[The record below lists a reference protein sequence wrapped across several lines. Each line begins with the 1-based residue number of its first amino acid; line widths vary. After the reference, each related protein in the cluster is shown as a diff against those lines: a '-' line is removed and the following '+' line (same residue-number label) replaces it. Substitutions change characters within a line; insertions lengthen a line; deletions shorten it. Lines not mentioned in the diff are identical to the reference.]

1 MDVGMNLGQS
11 QRLEQTL
18 SPQLLQS
25 VNILQKNALELEVA
39 IKAEME
45 ANPLLELD
53 ESLPDEFVSE
63 SKNSS
68 DSDNLDSA
76 DDFDKSASL
85 DDQAKGADSI
95 EEMDF
100 GSGTLYDSA
109 DTDYDILDNTSDSD
123 WVKRLEDGSSDVD
136 APFKDLN
143 SGSQDPNDAWDRPQK
158 DRDGSL
164 QDKLRE
170 QLDEWNG
177 NPLLL
182 GQLAEEGCDELRFR
196 DLVRYLIDSLDEN
209 GFLQGADEIAMA
221 KVLADNDK
229 FIVEIERV
237 IRNEIPLEVASLPV
251 AEAVHVLQSFK
262 PRGIGARNL
271 QESFLIQAMA
281 IDDFPSLAIEIL
293 KDHFEDLEAL
303 HYGKIAKDMG
313 VATDEVQ
320 QAVSSLSRLAPH
332 PGLQI
337 SGSHIHVKVVDLR
350 VVEKRGRF
358 EVECQRSALKRLRIN
373 KMYAGMLDNKNL
385 SKSDREYFQQ
395 HLAKAKDFI
404 KAVDNRFTTMEKVMR
419 AIVDLQPE
427 FFKKGKAFLKPM
439 ILQDVATIVERDLS
453 TVSRV
458 TNGKYVETPFGIFE
472 LKDFFTSGVKQG
484 AAETDAVVGSAQV
497 IDAIKELIDG
507 ENKKKPLSDQA
518 IADLLS
524 ERGIQVARRTVA
536 KYREEELKI
545 LSARLRKIC

>member
-1 MDVGMNLGQS
+1 MEMGMNLGQS

-18 SPQLLQS
+18 SPQQLQS
-25 VNILQKNALELEVA
+25 VNILQKNALELETA
-39 IKAEME
+39 IKEEME

-53 ESLPDEFVSE
+53 ETMPEEMMGEAAQADKSGMADEFDGPLSSDE
-63 SKNSS
+63 SKG
-68 DSDNLDSA
+68 DNGSE
-76 DDFDKSASL
+76 
-85 DDQAKGADSI
+85 Q
-95 EEMDF
+95 EMDF

-123 WVKRLEDGSSDVD
+123 WVKRLEDGSNDVD

-164 QDKLRE
+164 QDKLRD
-170 QLDEWNG
+170 QLDEWSG

-182 GQLAEEGCDELRFR
+182 RQLADEGCDELRFR

-221 KVLADNDK
+221 KVLADNDR

-237 IRNEIPLEVASLPV
+237 IRGEIPLEAASLPV
-251 AEAVHVLQSFK
+251 AEAIHVLQSFK

-271 QESFLIQAMA
+271 QESFLIQAMS
-281 IDDFPSLAIEIL
+281 IDDFPPLAIQIL
-293 KDHFEDLEAL
+293 KEHFEDLEAL

-337 SGSHIHVKVVDLR
+337 SGSNVHVKVVDLR
-350 VVEKRGRF
+350 VIEKRGHF
-358 EVECQRSALKRLRIN
+358 EVECKRSALKRLRIN

-395 HLAKAKDFI
+395 HLTRAKDFI

-419 AIVDLQPE
+419 AIVELQPE

-439 ILQDVATIVERDLS
+439 ILQDVATMVERDLS

-458 TNGKYVETPFGIFE
+458 TNGKYVDTPFGIFE

-484 AAETDAVVGSAQV
+484 AAESAKVVGSAQV
-497 IDAIKELIDG
+497 VDAIKQVIDA
-507 ENKKKPLSDQA
+507 EDKKKPLSDQA

-524 ERGIQVARRTVA
+524 ERGIQVARRTVT
-536 KYREEELKI
+536 KYREGELKI
-545 LSARLRKIC
+545 LPARLRKIC